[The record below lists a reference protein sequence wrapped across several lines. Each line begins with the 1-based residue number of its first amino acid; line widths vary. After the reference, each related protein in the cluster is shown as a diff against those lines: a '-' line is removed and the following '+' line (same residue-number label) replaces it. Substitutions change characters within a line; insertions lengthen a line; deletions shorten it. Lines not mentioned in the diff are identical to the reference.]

1 MRRLDV
7 LVSGAGIA
15 GCTLAYWLAR
25 YGHSAIV
32 VERSGA
38 LRSSGSP
45 VDVRGPAAQVA
56 ERMNIIPRLRDA
68 STRIAGMTFLDQTGR
83 RTARVDLE
91 GLRRSIAPQD
101 IELPRGDLS
110 TILHEASRES
120 AEFIFG
126 DSITSLA
133 QDNGRG
139 VNVAFE
145 RSRPRRFDLVIGAD
159 GLHSIVRRLAF
170 GPESSFVRHAGLY
183 VATLPVPRS
192 IDSGRELIMLNAPG
206 KSVTLHPSRE
216 NPLAALIFWS
226 PEIRGFDNSDSE
238 QHKRLVETMFANLG
252 WKVPEILAAVHAAS
266 DLYFDSVSRV
276 VLTSWARGRVALL
289 GDASSCV
296 SLFGDGSTLAIAG
309 AYALAT
315 ALAENPTD
323 HEKAFQQ
330 YQVQHGKL
338 VGARQRNLR
347 LVASLIV
354 PRTQFGISLRNRVL
368 LSMLSAYAVARR
380 ISRRLHFL

>member
-25 YGHSAIV
+25 YDILQPLLNVA
-32 VERSGA
+32 A
-38 LRSSGSP
+38 LFVPAGDP

-56 ERMNIIPRLRDA
+56 ERMDIVPRRRDA
-68 STRIAGMTFLDQTGR
+68 STRIAGMTFLDQAGR

-110 TILHEASRES
+110 TILHEASRDS

-133 QDNGRG
+133 QNNGRG
-139 VNVAFE
+139 VDVAFE

-183 VATLPVPRS
+183 VATLPLPRGS
-192 IDSGRELIMLNAPG
+192 I
-206 KSVTLHPSRE
+206 
-216 NPLAALIFWS
+216 
-226 PEIRGFDNSDSE
+226 
-238 QHKRLVETMFANLG
+238 LG
-252 WKVPEILAAVHAAS
+252 
-266 DLYFDSVSRV
+266 
-276 VLTSWARGRVALL
+276 G
-289 GDASSCV
+289 
-296 SLFGDGSTLAIAG
+296 
-309 AYALAT
+309 
-315 ALAENPTD
+315 N
-323 HEKAFQQ
+323 
-330 YQVQHGKL
+330 
-338 VGARQRNLR
+338 
-347 LVASLIV
+347 
-354 PRTQFGISLRNRVL
+354 
-368 LSMLSAYAVARR
+368 
-380 ISRRLHFL
+380 